1 MRKWPKSGKNNDRRH
16 DIWFYSTDRL
26 DLLSQTQTLMKRIL
40 FLFVLLVTAGIA
52 NAQTAQP
59 VTTPTAQERA
69 HSYAVR
75 MQKQLALTEEQTTSV
90 EAVALAKYN
99 AIDAVKADPAKTQE
113 QKDAEIAQ
121 IKSEKQKEI
130 LALLTPE
137 QVTKYNE
144 IRQQREQRKET
155 INGQQSEE

>member
-1 MRKWPKSGKNNDRRH
+1 
-16 DIWFYSTDRL
+16 
-26 DLLSQTQTLMKRIL
+26 MKRIFVF
-40 FLFVLLVTAGIA
+40 FLLLATATIA
-52 NAQTAQP
+52 NAQAEATTA
-59 VTTPTAQERA
+59 PTAQERA
-69 HSYAVR
+69 HVYAIR
-75 MQKQLALTEEQTTSV
+75 MQKQLALTDEQTTQI

-99 AIDAVKADPAKTQE
+99 AIDAVKADAAKTQE

-144 IRQQREQRKET
+144 IRQQREQRKQ
-155 INGQQSEE
+155 NAGQQADE